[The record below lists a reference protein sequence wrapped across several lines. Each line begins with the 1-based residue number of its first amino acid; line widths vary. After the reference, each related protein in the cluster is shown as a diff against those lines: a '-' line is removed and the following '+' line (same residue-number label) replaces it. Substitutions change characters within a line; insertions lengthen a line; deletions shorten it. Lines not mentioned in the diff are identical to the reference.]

1 MRLLAGQF
9 LVCSLATLFSC
20 QHAVLDTTFFL
31 QRPSAE
37 DEGTLLAVTSS
48 GGDEPEIFKCQV
60 FTEKEHIQ
68 EILKK
73 SGNQAI
79 RKLNSEQMKRLIE
92 DCKDFNLFKMSK
104 LNEESNERRINAHES
119 LDQDDKRALYD
130 DDDDCEVKPNIS
142 SNKLKSSKDTEFSA
156 DEQATL
162 PLIFPGTK
170 WCGAGDIAKDYNDLG
185 IHQDTDR
192 CCRAHDLCNDTL
204 APGET
209 RNGLTNKSPFTA
221 LSCKCDED
229 FYNCLERVNS
239 VISNTVGLKYFNILK
254 RQCYEYNYPF
264 TKKCKKY
271 KTFLKLKCLE
281 YKRDTKGKK
290 VYQWVPAKRY
300 KKLPFPGPLDITLPI

>member
-1 MRLLAGQF
+1 M
-9 LVCSLATLFSC
+9 LFWIK
-20 QHAVLDTTFFL
+20 HFFL

-37 DEGTLLAVTSS
+37 DEDTLLAVAWSEE
-48 GGDEPEIFKCQV
+48 DEPELSNCEI

-73 SGNQAI
+73 SRNQAI
-79 RKLNSEQMKRLIE
+79 RKLSSEQMKSLIE
-92 DCKDFNLFKMSK
+92 DCRDFNILKISK
-104 LNEESNERRINAHES
+104 QNEKSSERSINAHES
-119 LDQDDKRALYD
+119 LDQDDKRAIYG
-130 DDDDCEVKPNIS
+130 DDDCEIKSNIS
-142 SNKLKSSKDTEFSA
+142 PTKLKSSQETQFKA

-221 LSCKCDED
+221 LSCKCDDD
-229 FYNCLERVNS
+229 FYKCLKRVNS

-264 TKKCKKY
+264 SKKCKKY

-281 YKRDTKGKK
+281 YERDTKSEKA
-290 VYQWVPAKRY
+290 YQWVPAKRY
-300 KKLPFPGPLDITLPI
+300 KKLPFPGPLDITLPF